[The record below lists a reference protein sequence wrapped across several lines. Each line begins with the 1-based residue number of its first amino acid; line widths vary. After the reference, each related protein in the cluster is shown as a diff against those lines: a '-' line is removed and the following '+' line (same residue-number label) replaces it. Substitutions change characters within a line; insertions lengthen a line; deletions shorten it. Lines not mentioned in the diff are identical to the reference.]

1 MSIRDYINIVE
12 AFGRKGVA
20 DAGPSVREPTDLTI
34 RDKVAHARNYG
45 DAHSYASEN
54 NPIQLS
60 HGDPQHIQD
69 RHDQHH
75 ERLQNEWENWHQQGY
90 ISPNTPSVQ

>member
-1 MSIRDYINIVE
+1 MSSIREYINIVE
-12 AFGRKGVA
+12 AFGRRGVEP
-20 DAGPSVREPTDLTI
+20 AGPSVREPLD
-34 RDKVAHARNYG
+34 RNVKDAVSHARKYP

-75 ERLQNEWENWHQQGY
+75 QRLQNQWENWREQGY
-90 ISPNTPSVQ
+90 ISPGAAQ